1 MLQVYRLKGDE
12 DLQQLRS
19 ELDKLTDIHPTLRC
33 TYSSRLQFSI
43 CERADYELDE
53 VTLLAADE
61 TVCAGLVELPIDLS
75 VAPFRARMYCVGG
88 RAVFLALSF
97 EHIVL
102 DGPSQ
107 QVVYGHL
114 TGILA
119 ERRADSTI
127 RIPLHSESKIGGNA
141 IAHHVRALRATTE
154 LELMP
159 SGHRLWLPFEVHLP
173 SFYFSRSW
181 HVSKETVSAAEQAA
195 QKMGVTL
202 NAFVFGTLAQLL
214 SKCSGQYLFAVG
226 QTYQGRHF
234 EDLQVVG
241 SFSTIVPLH
250 FDFSDDPSLLDI
262 CRHVLSETQHN
273 LGKEHIC
280 EGEQPPAVAYE
291 FTDLRPMR
299 RPAEHRSEV
308 SPFPVGLF
316 FFVCQFADGFSA
328 MVMYDAGKYD
338 DVAIESFVEMWV
350 DIWRNASKRQGNID

>member
-1 MLQVYRLKGDE
+1 
-12 DLQQLRS
+12 
-19 ELDKLTDIHPTLRC
+19 
-33 TYSSRLQFSI
+33 
-43 CERADYELDE
+43 
-53 VTLLAADE
+53 
-61 TVCAGLVELPIDLS
+61 
-75 VAPFRARMYCVGG
+75 
-88 RAVFLALSF
+88 
-97 EHIVL
+97 
-102 DGPSQ
+102 
-107 QVVYGHL
+107 
-114 TGILA
+114 
-119 ERRADSTI
+119 
-127 RIPLHSESKIGGNA
+127 
-141 IAHHVRALRATTE
+141 
-154 LELMP
+154 
-159 SGHRLWLPFEVHLP
+159 
-173 SFYFSRSW
+173 
-181 HVSKETVSAAEQAA
+181 
-195 QKMGVTL
+195 MGVTL
-202 NAFVFGTLAQLL
+202 NAFCFGTLAQLL
-214 SKCSGQYLFAVG
+214 FKCSGQYLFAVR

-241 SFSTIVPLH
+241 SFSTVVPLH

-299 RPAEHRSEV
+299 RPAELRSEV